1 MLLKSIRKYGFIHV
15 VTIHGNFKCA
25 HKCHAW
31 NHLASSVYTKMR
43 QFSVVRRVVT
53 TIHFGLMETKSFI
66 RCRHSTTQIM
76 TKFSVSESELRPC
89 YQDSPLNTIHK
100 RKMDLTIPA
109 SIIFDY
115 DYDKIEKNFSSS
127 IFSVKYPSFE
137 FAEISQA
144 PKSYSHQLSRVY
156 GPAVPIRSWAN
167 EWHDRADVHN
177 DKGNDVRNPNIM
189 EF

>member
-31 NHLASSVYTKMR
+31 NHLASSVYTKLR
-43 QFSVVRRVVT
+43 HFSVVRRIVA

-100 RKMDLTIPA
+100 SEMDLMIPA

-115 DYDKIEKNFSSS
+115 DYDKIEKKLFFVDFLRQISFIRICWNISCSKIVFTPIISS
-127 IFSVKYPSFE
+127 IRASRPNSFVGKWM
-137 FAEISQA
+137 ARQSRCSQW
-144 PKSYSHQLSRVY
+144 QR
-156 GPAVPIRSWAN
+156 
-167 EWHDRADVHN
+167 
-177 DKGNDVRNPNIM
+177 
-189 EF
+189 